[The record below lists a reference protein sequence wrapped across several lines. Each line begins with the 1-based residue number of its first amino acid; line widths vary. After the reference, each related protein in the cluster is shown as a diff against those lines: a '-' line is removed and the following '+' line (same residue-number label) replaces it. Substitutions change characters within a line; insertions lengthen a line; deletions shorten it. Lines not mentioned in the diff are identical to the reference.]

1 MTSRLLT
8 IWSTILC
15 RRTNNLH
22 NPVVLCIIPEVNTY
36 AGVAQLLERFLAME
50 EVQG

>member
-1 MTSRLLT
+1 M
-8 IWSTILC
+8 I
-15 RRTNNLH
+15 
-22 NPVVLCIIPEVNTY
+22 IIPDLAPYDHHHATLVNARQILYNLQSTY